1 MSEFDSP
8 WKEAID
14 LYFELF
20 MAFFFPAAHREI
32 DWSRGYEFL
41 DKELQQ
47 IVRDADRG
55 TAVVD
60 KLIKVWRRDGSEEWL
75 LIHLEVQSQ
84 YESDF
89 GERMFV
95 YHLRIY
101 DRYNR
106 RVVSLAI
113 LGDDRPGWRPDRFGY
128 DLWGCSVDFRFPAVK
143 LLDYADGVPALEA
156 DANPFATLVL
166 AHLKA
171 QETHRT

>member
-1 MSEFDSP
+1 
-8 WKEAID
+8 
-14 LYFELF
+14 
-20 MAFFFPAAHREI
+20 MAFFFPTAYREI

-47 IVRDADRG
+47 IVRDAERG
-55 TAVVD
+55 PRVVD

-84 YESDF
+84 YETDF

-95 YHLRIY
+95 YHFRIF

-113 LGDDRPGWRPDRFGY
+113 LGDDRPRWRPDRFGY
-128 DLWGCSVDFRFPAVK
+128 
-143 LLDYADGVPALEA
+143 
-156 DANPFATLVL
+156 N
-166 AHLKA
+166 
-171 QETHRT
+171 